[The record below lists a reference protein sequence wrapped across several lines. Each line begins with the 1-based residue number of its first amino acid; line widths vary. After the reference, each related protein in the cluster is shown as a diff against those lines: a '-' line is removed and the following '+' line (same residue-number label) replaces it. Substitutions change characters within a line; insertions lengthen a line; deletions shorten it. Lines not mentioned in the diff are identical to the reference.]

1 MLKLINTS
9 LYIVFITLLYYLAA
23 YRIYFFL
30 GLMGYGYFIMVGEA
44 RPFIPIESN
53 EISKYLS
60 TAVCGVGMVLMVL
73 LHIKLDKLKTAYEER
88 AERNKK
94 IYEGYESKEEFIDA
108 KNTQNWAARKT
119 FNALKKITGRKK

>member
-1 MLKLINTS
+1 
-9 LYIVFITLLYYLAA
+9 
-23 YRIYFFL
+23 
-30 GLMGYGYFIMVGEA
+30 MGYGYFILVGEA

-73 LHIKLDKLKTAYEER
+73 LHIKLDKLETAYEER

-94 IYEGYESKEEFIDA
+94 IYEGYESKEGFIDA

-119 FNALKKITGRKK
+119 FNALRKISGRKKPLE